1 MSPYQIFI
9 ATIIGLSAGFASGL
23 FGIGGGVIIVPLLL
37 YFFNY
42 QQQTATATSLV
53 ALVLPVGIF
62 GIINYY
68 RAGFIQ
74 TENIRL
80 GLVIALV
87 MFLGTFLGSKFATI
101 IHSATLTKM
110 FSIFLILIAVRL
122 WLTAK

>member
-1 MSPYQIFI
+1 MSPYQILI
-9 ATIIGLSAGFASGL
+9 ASAIGLSAGLASGL

-42 QQQTATATSLV
+42 QQQTATATSLI
-53 ALVLPVGIF
+53 ALVLPVGLL
-62 GIINYY
+62 GILNYY
-68 RAGFIQ
+68 RAGFVQI
-74 TENIRL
+74 ENIRL

-87 MFLGTFLGSKFATI
+87 MFLGTFLGSKFATA